1 MNRALNYIILMAVC
15 FMVMAAPTCES
26 ETSQEDY
33 GQSRMYRLEAIS
45 DELSAESLSDR
56 NLDAFEFKAVEK
68 LMDYAD
74 YLGIICSEEYAAT
87 FRQQARQTVS
97 TYFNTI
103 ENAEMALHPCSLNGS
118 YKSLIFRMDSVEII
132 HPLQREA
139 TARYTGNLCYV
150 EDILGAGP
158 ADTTLISH
166 SRKMIEL
173 ILQMNYKDFG
183 ENSLLVWEVLL
194 GRITPGD

>member
-1 MNRALNYIILMAVC
+1 MFR
-15 FMVMAAPTCES
+15 
-26 ETSQEDY
+26 
-33 GQSRMYRLEAIS
+33 
-45 DELSAESLSDR
+45 
-56 NLDAFEFKAVEK
+56 
-68 LMDYAD
+68 
-74 YLGIICSEEYAAT
+74 EYTA
-87 FRQQARQTVS
+87 
-97 TYFNTI
+97 
-103 ENAEMALHPCSLNGS
+103 HP
-118 YKSLIFRMDSVEII
+118 
-132 HPLQREA
+132 
-139 TARYTGNLCYV
+139 